1 MNSERKSAAADM
13 QPPGESVLRL
23 SLTDRC
29 NLKCSYCHVGN
40 GHAAGEAHGKPNVLL
55 PSIDAIMAQCGC
67 VIEAFNV
74 VKVRL
79 TGGEPLV
86 RRDVDEAVRRLKDF
100 APVRHV
106 GITTNGQML
115 AAWAGRLKAA
125 GVDSVNVS
133 LDSLEPDRYAKI
145 TAGGD
150 VGKVIAGIRSAKQ
163 AGIGM
168 VKVNVVVLGGVND
181 DELEDMIFF
190 SMDEGIE
197 VRFLELMSFE
207 GSSAMWER
215 RFVSRED
222 ILKRISQKFSVELLE
237 DRKEQTAVMYGVK
250 HGGRRAVAG
259 IIGSSDGHM
268 CHACNRIRI
277 SADGKLRRCLK
288 DPLEI
293 DLGRMIRAGCPGE
306 LIRESL
312 RAYLDLKV
320 RPAPLA
326 GNGSMQRIGG

>member
-1 MNSERKSAAADM
+1 MSSAHESAATQM
-13 QPPGESVLRL
+13 KPPAESVLRL

-29 NLKCSYCHVGN
+29 NLKCSYCSAGN
-40 GHAAGEAHGKPNVLL
+40 GGAAGGEDGKASVLL
-55 PSIDAIMAQCGC
+55 PSLDEIKGYCGF

-86 RRDVDEAVRRLKDF
+86 RRDVDEAARMLRQF

-106 GITTNGQML
+106 GITTNGQLL

-125 GVDSVNVS
+125 DVDSVNVS
-133 LDSLEPDRYAKI
+133 LDSLKPDRYAKI

-150 VGKVIAGIRSAKQ
+150 VDNVIAGIRSARQ
-163 AGIGM
+163 AGIGK
-168 VKVNVVVLGGVND
+168 VKVNVVVMGGVND
-181 DELEDMIFF
+181 DELEDMIVF
-190 SMDEGIE
+190 SMDEGVE

-207 GSSAMWER
+207 GSSAMWND
-215 RFVSRED
+215 RFVGQED
-222 ILKRISQKFSVELLE
+222 ILRRITEKFSVEPLE
-237 DRKEQTAVMYGVK
+237 GRRELTAVMYGVK
-250 HGGRRAVAG
+250 RGGRRAVAG

-268 CHACNRIRI
+268 CLACNRIRI
-277 SADGKLRRCLK
+277 TADGKLRRCLK

-293 DLGRMIRAGCPGE
+293 DLAGMIRAGYPGDF
-306 LIRESL
+306 IRKSI
-312 RAYLDLKV
+312 RAYMDLKV

-326 GNGSMQRIGG
+326 GDGSMQRIGG